1 MIVGCI
7 VGSAHPP
14 FGLRLQLYKKSPLYL
29 FITRSRFGCFRSSG
43 RHLLFTKDRH
53 SIGFLKLLK
62 FCPFRTQMGWG
73 NGIYAL
79 PTSHPPL
86 VAAVSYK
93 EGSGWEMTS
102 CSQCVVCS
110 VCSIGWGCRSSP
122 SRPGT
127 QQYVHF
133 KWILLLPA
141 AICSHSIF
149 NMSAITSCNMFMLNG
164 FCRYQLQAARMSE
177 IHSQACSPFLPLR
190 FLSAPSLL
198 LVSLPFAHNLIFG
211 VNIFQVCWC
220 FLRLQQG
227 NLHRAIRGLQFIKY
241 FYLNYLFV
249 FSRQDWKRLSWS
261 SILPKEET
269 TWVR

>member
-53 SIGFLKLLK
+53 SIGFLKLLN

-127 QQYVHF
+127 QRYVHF
-133 KWILLLPA
+133 KWILPLPA
-141 AICSHSIF
+141 AICSRSIF
-149 NMSAITSCNMFMLNG
+149 NMSAITSCNMFTLNG

-177 IHSQACSPFLPLR
+177 IHSRLARPSCLCASSVHLHCFWFPFL
-190 FLSAPSLL
+190 
-198 LVSLPFAHNLIFG
+198 LP
-211 VNIFQVCWC
+211 
-220 FLRLQQG
+220 
-227 NLHRAIRGLQFIKY
+227 
-241 FYLNYLFV
+241 
-249 FSRQDWKRLSWS
+249 
-261 SILPKEET
+261 T
-269 TWVR
+269 TWSLEWISSRYADASWGYSRGIFIER